1 MSCSRG
7 WAFTVGDRTAPDNRA
22 VEATDVRAFLAGLE
36 EEPPEPR
43 GLARVRFALETLG
56 RPDVRY
62 LVAAVVGDGAPVIA
76 RCAGAVLEAAG
87 APTRVLADDAQ
98 EIVEALDVPLLA
110 RAGTLASASF
120 YQQQAS
126 HPELGEMTRRELA
139 VIVGLV
145 AFAETSAR
153 VALLLDSSVV
163 PMDPSHAPAP
173 DLVVLGRVDTK
184 GLERGMTLLA
194 RGRPAVCAPQTPE
207 IRGRLERDAPDLGVP
222 LLLGDRDF
230 ALHRDGASMTL
241 RVGDERYAD
250 LERAADADDGLV
262 ATGFAAALGLGA
274 LGIRMRPDWIRAGAR
289 ELAAVHA

>member
-1 MSCSRG
+1 M
-7 WAFTVGDRTAPDNRA
+7 
-22 VEATDVRAFLAGLE
+22 RAFLAGLE

-87 APTRVLADDAQ
+87 ALTRVLADDAQ

-126 HPELGEMTRRELA
+126 HPELGEMARRELA
-139 VIVGLV
+139 VLIGLV

-153 VALLLDSSVV
+153 VALLLDAKVV
-163 PMDPSHAPAP
+163 PEDPSHAPAP
-173 DLVVLGRVDTK
+173 DLVVLGRLDGA
-184 GLERGMTLLA
+184 GLERAMTLLA
-194 RGRPAVCAPQTPE
+194 RGRPAVSAPQAPE
-207 IRGRLERDAPDLGVP
+207 VRARFERDAPGLGVP

-230 ALHRDGASMTL
+230 ALDRDATGMTL
-241 RVGDERYAD
+241 RVGDERYRD
-250 LERAADADDGLV
+250 LESAVDADDGLV
-262 ATGFAAALGLGA
+262 ATGFAAALALGV
-274 LGIRMRPDWIRAGAR
+274 LGIRMRPEWVRAGAR